1 MMFDPDP
8 MSPIDPKVLMVVAS
22 MRVAQA
28 RHSIADAQLADPRT
42 LPWEVYKAGS
52 IAAYKAS
59 AACDCTHD
67 EALKEADALF
77 PAAVRVLLL
86 SNGWRP

>member
-1 MMFDPDP
+1 
-8 MSPIDPKVLMVVAS
+8 MSVTREDQSPLALVVDA
-22 MRVAQA
+22 MRKAQI
-28 RHSIADAQLADPRT
+28 RHEIPDAQLADPRT

-52 IAAYKAS
+52 IAACKVS
-59 AACDCTHD
+59 AACGCTHD
-67 EALKEADALF
+67 EAMKEADALF